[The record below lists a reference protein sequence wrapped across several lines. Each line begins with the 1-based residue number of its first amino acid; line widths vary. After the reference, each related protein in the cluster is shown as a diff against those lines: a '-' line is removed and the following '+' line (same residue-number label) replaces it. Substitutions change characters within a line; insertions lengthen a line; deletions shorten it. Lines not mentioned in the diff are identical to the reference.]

1 MVENG
6 VPLVAAAKLPKRR
19 NYALMLSRICPEKS
33 LHTGLEAAR
42 MSGVPILL
50 AGDTFPYEEHL
61 RYVRNEIEPRLG
73 ERIDGRTVAV
83 LYTLVDSPARLEAT
97 PRNRR
102 MYSYLI
108 GFDPDPAD
116 LSPGCCSPLRLMCVR
131 RGDLRGSTC
140 YAARK
145 DTSSFGGLLRR

>member
-50 AGDTFPYEEHL
+50 AGDTFPYE
-61 RYVRNEIEPRLG
+61 
-73 ERIDGRTVAV
+73 
-83 LYTLVDSPARLEAT
+83 
-97 PRNRR
+97 
-102 MYSYLI
+102 
-108 GFDPDPAD
+108 
-116 LSPGCCSPLRLMCVR
+116 
-131 RGDLRGSTC
+131 STC
-140 YAARK
+140 VMCGTRL
-145 DTSSFGGLLRR
+145 SRGLGSGSMVVR